1 MINISL
7 FSSLQLNILKVQG
20 KFLATIQIAFAN
32 AANVSQTNPTAISKQ
47 PYAPNHSLEI
57 IYICYSRYAVMM
69 IFF

>member
-1 MINISL
+1 MRNISL
-7 FSSLQLNILKVQG
+7 LYSFQLNILKVQG
-20 KFLATIQIAFAN
+20 KFLATIQIAL
-32 AANVSQTNPTAISKQ
+32 ANVSQTNPTAISKQ